1 MVRTDF
7 SGPTSRERPR
17 EALAAPNEDG
27 FLPHVELVDDPRF
40 AGMTCAEARNLL
52 LGDHQHRFLVLAD
65 TVTLSSIGL
74 PVAVVDLRDEPGR
87 FIRVVAAELRGIEN
101 NVSIANMGF
110 GEFADAVDE
119 DGVSWTVPGVPL
131 LPRLELEPT
140 MARAGVLDGARWPC
154 SNHVLAELP
163 DLVTALGA
171 HLGRIARVGLDTP
184 AMAAPR
190 RPGTAPRPRN
200 SCSAERSGQTR
211 ADAGSAAC
219 PDRSRSGRSGPTRA
233 RHRTRPPRP
242 CRVRAEPGVAWASPK
257 ALRMPAPDTGVVS
270 GERQGRT
277 RPLGPGPGTGP
288 GS

>member
-52 LGDHQHRFLVLAD
+52 PGDHQHRFLVLAD

-87 FIRVVAAELRGIEN
+87 FIRVVAAELRGIEI

-154 SNHVLAELP
+154 SNHVLADFRAWSP
-163 DLVTALGA
+163 RSAPTSGA
-171 HLGRIARVGLDTP
+171 SPGSASTPRPWPRLDDREPHPGRGTP
-184 AMAAPR
+184 ARLNGPGR
-190 RPGTAPRPRN
+190 R
-200 SCSAERSGQTR
+200 GQTR
-211 ADAGSAAC
+211 AAPRARTAPAPAAPGRREPGIG
-219 PDRSRSGRSGPTRA
+219 PDHRGPVGSGPN
-233 RHRTRPPRP
+233 P
-242 CRVRAEPGVAWASPK
+242 E
-257 ALRMPAPDTGVVS
+257 
-270 GERQGRT
+270 
-277 RPLGPGPGTGP
+277 
-288 GS
+288 

>member
-1 MVRTDF
+1 M
-7 SGPTSRERPR
+7 
-17 EALAAPNEDG
+17 
-27 FLPHVELVDDPRF
+27 
-40 AGMTCAEARNLL
+40 
-52 LGDHQHRFLVLAD
+52 
-65 TVTLSSIGL
+65 TLSSIGL

-163 DLVTALGA
+163 DLVTVLGA
-171 HLGRIARVGLDTP
+171 HLGRIARVGLDTS

-211 ADAGSAAC
+211 ADAGRRGQTRAAPRARTAPAPAAPGRREPGIG
-219 PDRSRSGRSGPTRA
+219 PDHRGPVGSGPN
-233 RHRTRPPRP
+233 P
-242 CRVRAEPGVAWASPK
+242 E
-257 ALRMPAPDTGVVS
+257 
-270 GERQGRT
+270 
-277 RPLGPGPGTGP
+277 
-288 GS
+288 